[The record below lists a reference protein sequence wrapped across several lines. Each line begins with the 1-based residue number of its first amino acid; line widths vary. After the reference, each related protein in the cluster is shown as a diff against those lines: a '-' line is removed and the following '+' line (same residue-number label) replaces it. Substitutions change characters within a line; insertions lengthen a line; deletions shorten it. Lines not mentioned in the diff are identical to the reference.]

1 MVQTGAMLEW
11 DWALFRVIAIR
22 TVVVYIALL
31 IGVRVF
37 GKRELGQMAP
47 FDLVVILLLSNSVQ
61 NAMVGP
67 DNSLTGGL
75 VAAFCL
81 LVVNWTIGRI
91 GLKSAMA
98 RRVFSGQPVLLVNR
112 GEFVEAHVTRE
123 GLTHDQIMEAMR
135 EHGVDKVSDVDL
147 AVLEID
153 GTISIVAGG
162 DKTQRTKRRVR
173 GHHAAA

>member
-1 MVQTGAMLEW
+1 MIEW
-11 DWALFRVIAIR
+11 DLLAFKVIAIR
-22 TVVVYIALL
+22 TVVVYVALL

-67 DNSLTGGL
+67 DSSLTGGL
-75 VAAFCL
+75 LAATCL
-81 LVVNWTIGRI
+81 LLLNWAIGRV
-91 GLKSAMA
+91 GLRSAMA
-98 RRVFSGQPVLLVNR
+98 RRIFAGQPVLLVSR

-123 GLTHDQIMEAMR
+123 GLTHDQIMEAIR
-135 EHGVDKVSDVDL
+135 EHGVEKVSDVDL

-153 GTISIVAGG
+153 GTISIVPSSA
-162 DKTQRTKRRVR
+162 DKMQRTKRRVR
-173 GHHAAA
+173 GHHATA

>member
-1 MVQTGAMLEW
+1 MLEW
-11 DWALFRVIAIR
+11 DLVAFRVIAIR
-22 TVVVYIALL
+22 TVVVYVALL
-31 IGVRVF
+31 LGVRIF

-75 VAAFCL
+75 VAAMCL
-81 LVVNWTIGRI
+81 LVVNFTIGRV

-98 RRVFSGQPVLLVNR
+98 RRIFAGQPVLLVHR
-112 GEFVEAHVTRE
+112 GEFVEPHLARE
-123 GLTHDQIMEAMR
+123 GLTHDQIMEALR
-135 EHGVDKVSDVDL
+135 EHGVEKVADVDL

-153 GTISIVAGG
+153 GTISVVTGG
-162 DKTQRTKRRVR
+162 DAVQRTKRRVH
-173 GHHAAA
+173 GHHATA